1 MTTTPPTSLR
11 ARLATLAA
19 CLMLFAAACSG
30 TDDGTDE
37 AAVAGDATAEADHD
51 HNDDADHVHD
61 EDTDHDHEDSSVS
74 LVVGESDFLGDYVL
88 VDEGFGTEVTVT
100 VAAGTRTI
108 DANALPNHDTGE
120 FPNDGNPNEITEQSL
135 SYEFPTEPVYTGTAT
150 FAQTPGVGLNGV
162 SMEPGTAESATCS
175 TGETYRVEALQD
187 FLDLGLDM
195 NNAHVQPGGIYHYHG
210 LSELLVDAFDA
221 GDDLVLVGFAAD
233 GHLMYVSASGAY
245 DSSYALSDDL
255 RSGTDCVH
263 SGRDAVTVDLE
274 GTTADGTYVSDW
286 VFTEG
291 SGDLDE
297 CNGTF
302 VDGEYVYLLTDD
314 YPYIPRCLMGEVTG
328 GAAGPGAAAPTDS
341 AGTTPDFTEAAAAL
355 GVTEA
360 ELLEVLPAP
369 GEPLDDAAAA
379 LGVTVDELEEIL
391 PPPDA

>member
-314 YPYIPRCLMGEVTG
+314 YPYIPRCLMGEFDG
-328 GAAGPGAAAPTDS
+328 GAGAGPSD
-341 AGTTPDFTEAAAAL
+341 GT
-355 GVTEA
+355 
-360 ELLEVLPAP
+360 
-369 GEPLDDAAAA
+369 
-379 LGVTVDELEEIL
+379 
-391 PPPDA
+391 PPPGA